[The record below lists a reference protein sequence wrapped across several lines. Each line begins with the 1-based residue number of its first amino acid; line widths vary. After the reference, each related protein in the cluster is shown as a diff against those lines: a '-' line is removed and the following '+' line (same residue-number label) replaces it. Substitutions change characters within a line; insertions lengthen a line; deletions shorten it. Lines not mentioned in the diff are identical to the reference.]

1 MRWPYFSRKTVIAGI
16 PTELAQTSSLW
27 ASVAADAQ
35 ACHDKGYTPSGGEV
49 VPTGGSHPGGQALT
63 DSLGVGTSTVS
74 AVTVDELRAM
84 DDELR
89 AIYRDK
95 EDWDSYRKNVEEQGS
110 AANYIYESQILDNI
124 YNSRK
129 KIKGWQDKL
138 IAQGCRLSAPVV
150 EPERPKEAPNPGG
163 GLLDTLKAFFNPAG
177 AAADALN
184 KIPTLAWV
192 VGGLAILF
200 AGTAYFAGPK
210 RITGFRKALTSG
222 RK

>member
-1 MRWPYFSRKTVIAGI
+1 MRWPYFSKKTVIAGI

-35 ACHDKGYTPSGGEV
+35 ACPDRGYTPSGGEV
-49 VPTGGSHPGGQALT
+49 VPTGGDHSGGQALT
-63 DSLGVGTSTVS
+63 DFGTGTSAVS
-74 AVTVDELRAM
+74 AVS

-95 EDWDSYRKNVEEQGS
+95 EDWETYRKNVESQGDTS
-110 AANYIYESQILDNI
+110 NYIYESQILDNI

-138 IAQGCRLSAPVV
+138 IAQGCKLSAPVT

-163 GLLDTLKAFFNPAG
+163 GLLDTFKAIFNPSG
-177 AAADALN
+177 AAADALA

-192 VGGLAILF
+192 VGGLAIVF

-210 RITGFRKALTSG
+210 RITGFRKALSSG